1 MIEGED
7 VSIQDRTEQGTAQMH
22 QPCQSSGRLNGKSS
36 QI

>member
-7 VSIQDRTEQGTAQMH
+7 ISIQDRAEQGSAQMH
-22 QPCQSSGRLNGKSS
+22 QPCQSSGRLDGKSS